1 MPRPVVAALLALLSL
16 TGCLGVIS
24 GPVDVEAVV
33 RVGAEGDYALE
44 VVTLHSPTDLVR
56 GEGQAIRYLRD
67 FSFDANLRNEANNV
81 SAHPAIDDVIA
92 AGRERSGGRLPEP
105 LLSQRGDVIVAED
118 FDSLVMLSSWVAL
131 ERTFELF
138 TELGDPGGVATDPLV
153 AALYGRLHGALGFP
167 AGGAD
172 NASYLALADAMF
184 IEPTFWFGKLEGAL
198 PLSANEGVIAHELGH
213 RLFFYAFYRLGA
225 PTTWRRELAE
235 GFDNADE
242 RLLAGFTDLVGVAVT
257 GDPGFGS
264 PSGLGDDR
272 DLASPTVDDFLF
284 EGMIDGTHPCNEGTP
299 LGDDNFGIY
308 CVGTVFASTIWEA
321 SNRDAER
328 LRALLLPA
336 VTGALTEAG
345 ERTELATEGAE
356 QMVFN
361 YRWLLDGIADR
372 LGGETRAAYCAAAA
386 RRFARTDPAEA
397 YQCP

>member
-235 GFDNADE
+235 GFDNAE
-242 RLLAGFTDLVGVAVT
+242 R
-257 GDPGFGS
+257 
-264 PSGLGDDR
+264 SGRRSGPREPHRRRLPLRGDDR
-272 DLASPTVDDFLF
+272 R
-284 EGMIDGTHPCNEGTP
+284 HPS
-299 LGDDNFGIY
+299 L
-308 CVGTVFASTIWEA
+308 
-321 SNRDAER
+321 
-328 LRALLLPA
+328 
-336 VTGALTEAG
+336 
-345 ERTELATEGAE
+345 
-356 QMVFN
+356 
-361 YRWLLDGIADR
+361 
-372 LGGETRAAYCAAAA
+372 
-386 RRFARTDPAEA
+386 
-397 YQCP
+397 